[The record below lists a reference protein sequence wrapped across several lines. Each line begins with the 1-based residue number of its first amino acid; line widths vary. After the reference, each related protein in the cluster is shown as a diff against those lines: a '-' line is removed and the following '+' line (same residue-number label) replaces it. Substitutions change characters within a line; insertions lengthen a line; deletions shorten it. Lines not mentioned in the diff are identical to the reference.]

1 MYKKKKKSHPWRR
14 RVIYTIWVLH
24 IPHIWSGL
32 QDTWKYMFRAKGW
45 IRNKPIIDWGAVLA
59 SVFLPRH
66 TTNPAWRCIRTS
78 SAVFSSNKNHN
89 KKKGITPTKTK
100 QPIPLPKVAGLLRPP
115 PEKNQYRRCGGSSDP
130 QERIRYHAG
139 EPRYLVHRERTVYFI
154 WRPMKTTH
162 LMKRETLLIRLIR
175 LD

>member
-1 MYKKKKKSHPWRR
+1 MLPFFC
-14 RVIYTIWVLH
+14 
-24 IPHIWSGL
+24 P
-32 QDTWKYMFRAKGW
+32 DTQQILPG
-45 IRNKPIIDWGAVLA
+45 DA
-59 SVFLPRH
+59 SEHRLLCFPVTRI
-66 TTNPAWRCIRTS
+66 TT
-78 SAVFSSNKNHN
+78 